1 MDFQLEGKVALV
13 TGGAEKAGRYFA
25 RSYAEAGAD
34 IVITHCHMP
43 KEAEETEKEI
53 EKLGRRCLAV
63 DADNR
68 NIPQLRRAVKRME
81 EYYGRLDI
89 LLHNASNFNE
99 QPIDQ
104 VTEAVWDSS
113 MEIILKGAFFL
124 SQAAAPLMLKN
135 GGGRM
140 LAIIGNSYYENWP
153 DFIPHSIAKIG
164 LAKLMQML
172 AVTYSPRIQCN
183 AVCPASFLDSAEGN
197 DILSSRGE
205 IVDEEKRVITIGGI
219 PLHRGSK
226 EEVAELILFLSAC
239 SNYINGAVIPVDA
252 GKNLI

>member
-13 TGGAEKAGRYFA
+13 TGGVEKAGKYFA
-25 RSYAEAGAD
+25 LSYARAGAD
-34 IVITHCHMP
+34 LVITHCGMP
-43 KEAEETEKEI
+43 KEAEKTEKEI
-53 EKLGRRCLAV
+53 VRLGRRCLAV
-63 DADNR
+63 EADNR
-68 NIPQLRRAVKRME
+68 NIPQLRRAVKRVE

-99 QPIDQ
+99 QPIDK

-124 SQAAAPLMLKN
+124 SQAAAPLMMKN
-135 GGGRM
+135 GGGKM
-140 LAIIGNSYYENWP
+140 LAMIGNSFYENWP

-172 AVTYSPRIQCN
+172 AVTYSPHIQCN
-183 AVCPASFLDSAEGN
+183 AVCPASFLDSAQGN

-205 IVDEEKRVITIGGI
+205 MVDQDNHIITIGGI

-226 EEVAELILFLSAC
+226 EEVAELVLFLSAC
-239 SNYINGAVIPVDA
+239 SKYINGAVIPVDA

>member
-68 NIPQLRRAVKRME
+68 NIPQLRRAVKRVE

-197 DILSSRGE
+197 DILSSR
-205 IVDEEKRVITIGGI
+205 
-219 PLHRGSK
+219 
-226 EEVAELILFLSAC
+226 
-239 SNYINGAVIPVDA
+239 
-252 GKNLI
+252 